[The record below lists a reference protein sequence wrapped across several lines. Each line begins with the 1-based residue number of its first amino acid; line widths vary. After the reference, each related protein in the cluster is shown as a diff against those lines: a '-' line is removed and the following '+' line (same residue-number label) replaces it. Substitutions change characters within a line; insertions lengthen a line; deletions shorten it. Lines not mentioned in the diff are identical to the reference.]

1 MNRTNVLLWGL
12 MVLVSSGAWAQEPR
26 IVEYAK
32 KLSAAYA
39 KDGVVVQTGTGA
51 DGTQNL
57 AVLANGGYFPL
68 AVRAQ
73 AGVPTV
79 LRVYTDKTYDC
90 SRAFLL
96 PDLKQKA
103 TLPVKGVTTFNLGPQ
118 KKGTTLFGTC
128 GMGMYTFEI
137 RFE

>member
-1 MNRTNVLLWGL
+1 LSLVLG
-12 MVLVSSGAWAQEPR
+12 VLAVSGAGAQDEK

-32 KLSAAYA
+32 VFSRAFTN
-39 KDGVVVQTGTGA
+39 DGMTIQTGIGA
-51 DGTQNL
+51 DGVQNL
-57 AVLANGGYFPL
+57 AVLANSGYFPL
-68 AVRAQ
+68 QVKAR
-73 AGVPTV
+73 AGVPSV

-96 PDLKQKA
+96 PDLKKQA
-103 TLPVKGVTTFNLGPQ
+103 MLPAKGVTSFPIPAQ
-118 KKGTTLFGTC
+118 KKGSTLFGTC

>member
-1 MNRTNVLLWGL
+1 MKILLLAVFLGVVALLGLSAQDNV
-12 MVLVSSGAWAQEPR
+12 VD
-26 IVEYAK
+26 YAK
-32 KLSAAYA
+32 MLSKAYVR
-39 KDGVVVQTGTGA
+39 DGVTIESGLAA

-68 AVRAQ
+68 QVKAK
-73 AGVPTV
+73 AGVPST

-96 PDLKQKA
+96 PDLKLQA
-103 TLPVKGVTTFNLGPQ
+103 VLPVRGFKAFSIPPQ
-118 KKGTTLFGTC
+118 KKGASLFGTC

-137 RFE
+137 LFE